1 MFLHHYSAPLNSGVV
16 WFPGNRIPTDIIR
29 PPTRQQLAFAVP
41 ARVLLL
47 FIVPFKS
54 LPNWHLSSQLLR
66 TYHVNMPY
74 DPDDLYE
81 AEPKLLSIHCF
92 PTFFTPRAPPTYEH
106 IMAANT
112 RYHRVSEE
120 PRVSMQSTTGN
131 ADIDASLLLLEPT
144 DNDSDDGD
152 APPKNEHKFKCH
164 PTVFLRLI
172 AVCVLISS
180 FVLFIVS
187 RRPRSVAATIFVCF
201 ALVRNIL
208 VIFHHIIK
216 RHIRIRIEFR
226 NRSLRSGSPRKS
238 CPEWLES
245 GPLHLLLDSVLVIV
259 LLITTIIATQGSY
272 GWRYRYDH
280 RTQLVVPACIL
291 AYIGK

>member
-1 MFLHHYSAPLNSGVV
+1 MAGLSVS
-16 WFPGNRIPTDIIR
+16 
-29 PPTRQQLAFAVP
+29 RQQNTNRHHSSSHHNISFLLSHYAFS
-41 ARVLLL
+41 
-47 FIVPFKS
+47 FSIFYPFES
-54 LPNWHLSSQLLR
+54 LPNWHLFSRLLHI
-66 TYHVNMPY
+66 YHVNMPY

-81 AEPKLLSIHCF
+81 AEPKLLSISCF
-92 PTFFTPRAPPTYEH
+92 PTFFSPAPAPTPTPQAPPTYEH
-106 IMAANT
+106 IMAGNT

-131 ADIDASLLLLEPT
+131 ADLDAALLLLEPSESG
-144 DNDSDDGD
+144 SDDED

-164 PTVFLRLI
+164 PTVLFRLI

-180 FVLFIVS
+180 FVLFVVS

-201 ALVRNIL
+201 ALIRNIL
-208 VIFHHIIK
+208 VIIHHIIK

-226 NRSLRSGSPRKS
+226 NRSLRSRSPRNS
-238 CPEWLES
+238 CPEWLKS
-245 GPLHLLLDSVLVIV
+245 GPLHLLLDSALVIV

-272 GWRYRYDH
+272 GWRYGYDY
-280 RTQLVVPACIL
+280 RTQFVVPACIL